1 MDLRSHPLFVAAAR
15 WLLAGAAVLAVVG
28 VWAACGRTAIGPLAP
43 ADPTAGAPPGPSA
56 PAALPRSTASGEL
69 AGTTGL
75 EAACTVA
82 QLTRLVDQR
91 RLVAARRLLAGRRA
105 WPRRELAAIRHID
118 FISARVW
125 GDSRAGAVTLAV
137 TVRLTT
143 RRGSSLPSG
152 LTTLFFTLG
161 RDRSAGDWLVTAVAT
176 SP

>member
-43 ADPTAGAPPGPSA
+43 ADPTA
-56 PAALPRSTASGEL
+56 LPRSTTSGEL